1 MKLLTARVRHYRIVR
16 DSGLLRFDSP
26 SGLAILAAP
35 NESGKS
41 TLIEAIHTCLFVAH
55 RTGGE
60 GFLGS
65 IRTKP
70 GTGEHPEV
78 ELSFEAGGGKY
89 SLRKVF
95 KGGRTSVAEL
105 TLPSGTMLTGE
116 DAERKLAEL
125 TGHAPGNAAGRE
137 QAWAHLWVWQGTAGD
152 DPLGESL
159 PKDRLDQRLARE
171 GAGGVLRSETDSRV
185 MAQVEELWEQVYTA
199 NNRVKVASELHRAA
213 ESLAEA
219 RNRQA
224 QATAELSRM
233 EADIVAK
240 EDVLRRLE
248 EARIG
253 LERVEP
259 EWERNQQQVAT
270 LGDLRQQHAEAQW
283 KLESA
288 ATALASL
295 VRADRDIVE
304 KQDQAAA
311 LRLALEPAE
320 REVQDLMEQ
329 VRASEARQKE
339 LSADTKRL
347 AEIEEAARLKR
358 ELAQACAE
366 LLDREKNLVRLEAL
380 QADAETLGAEMA
392 GLEEQLAGLPPVD
405 DRALGRLQ
413 DLEKR
418 WLLAEA
424 SLKAMA
430 LELEVVRADRAVSLS
445 GTPVAPGTTALVT
458 SKSELTVG
466 DGVVIRLSPGGADTL
481 AQTGQEVERA
491 RCALAEALG
500 KCQVESLA
508 IAARVRE
515 QRAELEARLA
525 GARRQHKALGVEKLA
540 QDLGEARKL
549 KAASQAEKERRLA
562 LAPGCAIPAGNEEIA
577 GWLQASKDEERRAQA
592 ASHQVNHEF
601 QVVTDRVTLTR
612 ERWGTAKE
620 ALNKNQAKLL
630 DLTGGISELLGQH
643 GDTEQRRRLLGEAQA
658 LHLGM
663 GTVVQTLQ
671 DQIAALNPETLEGTT
686 NRLKRSREQL
696 AGQLDEANRKKA
708 ELDGK
713 LSAFLSTDPR
723 ADVVAGEQRVRV
735 LEAEHRSKQVRAA
748 GIQLLREEFQR
759 AAHEVGQEVVRPLLE
774 RVNRLVRIVYGHGA
788 ELQIAETGENLGGL
802 HLRRPDRGL
811 HAFSELS
818 TGTREQVA
826 GIFRLALAELL
837 AADHDGCLPMV
848 LDDSFVNADP
858 ERMQRLHALL
868 DAAASSGLQVI
879 LVTCDPLAHTTLGA
893 QQVDL
898 SAVSRNLQP
907 GVYAVSSGPGG
918 DSPDQAGSDGD
929 NDANTIAMSS
939 VPGVGGRRRKRG
951 DSA

>member
-16 DSGLLRFDSP
+16 DSGLLRLDSP
-26 SGLAILAAP
+26 SGLALLAAP

-65 IRTKP
+65 IRPKP

-105 TLPSGTMLTGE
+105 TQPGGAVLTGE
-116 DAERKLAEL
+116 EAERKLAEL

-185 MAQVEELWEQVYTA
+185 MAQVEELWGQVYTA
-199 NNRVKVASELHRAA
+199 NNRVKVTSELHKAA

-248 EARIG
+248 EARVG

-259 EWERNQQQVAT
+259 EWQRNLQQVAT
-270 LGDLRQQHAEAQW
+270 LGDLRQQHVEAER
-283 KLESA
+283 KLETA
-288 ATALASL
+288 AQALASL
-295 VRADRDIVE
+295 VRADRDIIE
-304 KQDQAAA
+304 KQAQAEA
-311 LRLALEPAE
+311 LRSALEPAE
-320 REVQDLMEQ
+320 RAVQAMMEE

-339 LSADTKRL
+339 LSAETKRL
-347 AEIEEAARLKR
+347 AEIEETARLKR

-366 LLDREKNLVRLEAL
+366 LLEREKNLARLEAL
-380 QADAETLGAEMA
+380 QAEAETLDAEIA
-392 GLEEQLAGLPPVD
+392 GIEEQLARLPPVD
-405 DRALGRLQ
+405 DRTLGRLQ

-418 WLLAEA
+418 CLLAEA

-430 LELEVVRADRAVSLS
+430 LELEVVRADQTVSLS
-445 GTPVAPGTTALVT
+445 GTLVAPGTTALVT
-458 SKSELTVG
+458 CGSELMVG

-508 IAARVRE
+508 IAGRVRE
-515 QRAELEARLA
+515 QRAELEAKLA
-525 GARRQHKALGVEKLA
+525 GARRQHQSLGVEKLSHE
-540 QDLGEARKL
+540 LGEARKL
-549 KAASQAEKERRLA
+549 KAASQAEKDRRLA
-562 LAPGCAIPAGNEEIA
+562 MAPGCAIPAGNEEIVA
-577 GWLQASKDEERRAQA
+577 WLQASKEDERRAQSA
-592 ASHQVNHEF
+592 RDQVNHEF
-601 QVVTDRVTLTR
+601 QAVTDRVTSTR
-612 ERWGTAKE
+612 EKWGTAKE
-620 ALNKNQAKLL
+620 ALNKNHAKLL
-630 DLTGGISELLGQH
+630 DLTGGIAQLVGLH
-643 GDTEQRRRLLGEAQA
+643 GDTDQRRQLLGDAQA
-658 LHLGM
+658 LQLGM
-663 GTVVQTLQ
+663 GTIVQTLK
-671 DQIAALNPETLEGTT
+671 DQIAALNPESLEAGT

-696 AGQLDEANRKKA
+696 TRQLDEAHRQKA

-713 LSAFLSTDPR
+713 LSAFPSTDPR
-723 ADVVAGEQRVRV
+723 ADLMAWEQRVRV
-735 LEAEHRSKQVRAA
+735 LDAEHRSKQVRAA
-748 GIQLLREEFQR
+748 GIQSLKEEFQR

-788 ELQIAETGENLGGL
+788 ELQIAETGESLGGL
-802 HLRRPDRGL
+802 HLRRPDRGV
-811 HAFSELS
+811 HAFTELS
-818 TGTREQVA
+818 AGTREQVA

-868 DAAASSGLQVI
+868 DAAAASGLQVI

-898 SAVSRNLQP
+898 SGVSRNLQP
-907 GVYAVSSGPGG
+907 GVYTVTNGPGG
-918 DSPDQAGSDGD
+918 DSPDQVGEDGE

-939 VPGVGGRRRKRG
+939 APTVASRRRKRG
-951 DSA
+951 DNA